1 MRLISWNV
9 NGLRACLTKGFAD
22 YFAACGADVT
32 REFYNGESGEGLGL
46 KRFWGW
52 SVLAYV
58 MPFECETG
66 YDPSKLDGNEIQP
79 MGKELFQME
88 FPASDNPR
96 PISTQLSQDGYQ

>member
-1 MRLISWNV
+1 M
-9 NGLRACLTKGFAD
+9 
-22 YFAACGADVT
+22 T

-52 SVLAYV
+52 SALAYL

-66 YDPSKLDGNEIQP
+66 YDPSKLDGSSLRP
-79 MGKELFQME
+79 LGKELFGLE

-96 PISTQLSQDGYQ
+96 PISTQLSPGGY

>member
-1 MRLISWNV
+1 MYYIGIDLGTSAV
-9 NGLRACLTKGFAD
+9 KLLLVDENGGICNE
-22 YFAACGADVT
+22 VT

-66 YDPSKLDGNEIQP
+66 YDPSKLDGSEIQP

-96 PISTQLSQDGYQ
+96 PISTQLSQDGLQ